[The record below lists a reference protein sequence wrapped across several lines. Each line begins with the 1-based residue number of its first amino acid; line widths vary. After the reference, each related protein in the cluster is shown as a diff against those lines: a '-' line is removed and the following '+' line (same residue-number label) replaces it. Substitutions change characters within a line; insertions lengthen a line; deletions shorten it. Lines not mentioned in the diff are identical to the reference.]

1 MKKTKKL
8 LLTMLSLL
16 TVGACA
22 VGVAGCDLSGIVG
35 GLTGGDKQSE
45 SSSKKDTD
53 TEKDSED
60 KHEHSYE
67 QEIADEEYL
76 KTQATCT
83 QKAVYYKSCECGKAG
98 RQTFEYGELASHDV
112 DDNGL
117 CSVCDENASVGLEY
131 NLASD
136 NTFYYLASRGECSD
150 TDIVIPKNYQ
160 GLPVKEIKTN
170 SFAQCKEL
178 TSVTISDS
186 ITDIGISSFAYC
198 ENLTSVA
205 IQNGVVSIESNAFYG
220 CTSLMNI
227 QIPDSVT
234 NIGGTAFYDTEYYN
248 NENNWEDGALYLDG
262 WLIQVN
268 PAIEG
273 EYTIKES
280 TKGIAGYAFSG
291 CSNLTGVTL
300 PDSLTVIGDNAFSN
314 CTRLTDI
321 IIPESVTDIELRAFH
336 NCRSLT
342 EVRIPDGVERI
353 GDYAFYSCK
362 TLADITIPESVKS
375 VGKNAFEDTAYYNNS
390 DNWEKGTHS
399 PLMNIKPEGEED
411 EVGDSVLYLDG
422 WLLKAN
428 PYFTCGEYTVKAD
441 TVGIAD
447 EAFYDCGD
455 LSSVTIGNG
464 VKCIPTGAFKGC
476 DDLYEVTLGTNIEK
490 IGRSAFYECKELR
503 YITIPSSVQVI
514 EAYAFYLCD
523 YSAEIVFEDMTG
535 WYYLYDYEAYPNT
548 KRGKQIN
555 QIYASFIRL
564 EGSNYHYY
572 KK

>member
-8 LLTMLSLL
+8 LLAVLSVM
-16 TVGACA
+16 TAGVCA
-22 VGVAGCDLSGIVG
+22 LGVAGCDLSEILG

-53 TEKDSED
+53 TEQDSED
-60 KHEHSYE
+60 EHEHSYD

-76 KTQATCT
+76 KAEATCT

-98 RQTFEYGELASHDV
+98 KKTFEYGELASHDL

-117 CSVCDENASVGLEY
+117 CAVCDENASAGLEY
-131 NLASD
+131 NLATD
-136 NTFYYLASRGECSD
+136 GTFYYLVGRGECTD

-160 GLPVKEIKTN
+160 GLPVKKIKTN
-170 SFAQCKEL
+170 SFAQCQDL
-178 TSVTISDS
+178 TSVTIPDS
-186 ITDIGISSFAYC
+186 ITDVGMSAFSSC
-198 ENLTSVA
+198 STLTSVA
-205 IQNGVVSIESNAFYG
+205 IQNGVISIEGSAFYG
-220 CTSLMNI
+220 CTSLTNI
-227 QIPDSVT
+227 EIPDSVT
-234 NIGGTAFYDTEYYN
+234 SVGDNAFYDTVYYN

-262 WLIQVN
+262 WLIKVN
-268 PAIEG
+268 AAIEG
-273 EYTIKES
+273 EYTIKEG

-291 CSNLTGVTL
+291 CTNLTGLTM
-300 PDSLTVIGDNAFSN
+300 PDDLIVIGDNAFSN

-321 IIPESVTDIELRAFH
+321 VIPESVTHIGLRAFH

-342 EVRIPDGVERI
+342 EVRMSDGVERI

-362 TLADITIPESVKS
+362 ALADITIPESVKS
-375 VGKNAFEDTAYYNNS
+375 IGKNAFEDTAYYNNS

-399 PLMNIKPEGEED
+399 PLTNIKPEGEED

-441 TVGIAD
+441 TVGLAD

-455 LSSVTIGNG
+455 LSGVTIGDG
-464 VKCIPTGAFKGC
+464 VKCIPTGAFKSC
-476 DDLYEVTLGTNIEK
+476 DDLYEVALGTNVER
-490 IGRSAFYECKELR
+490 IGQSAFYECDSLN
-503 YITIPSSVQVI
+503 YITISENVSVI
-514 EAYAFYLCD
+514 EAYAFYECD
-523 YSAEIVFEDMTG
+523 LRHLVFENATN
-535 WYYLYDYEAYPNT
+535 WHYLYDYEVYPT
-548 KRGKQIN
+548 TERGKPIENITAYFLARQG
-555 QIYASFIRL
+555 A
-564 EGSNYHYY
+564 HYWIY